1 MSLNETPWKK
11 RREIPDSQVR
21 DVAEQF
27 DDAWRLLHSQPLES
41 GLLLPIL
48 NNAAVALELYMKCL
62 CAVVVH
68 TPVDD
73 FPGLAIV
80 TAKASVKNHELV
92 GLLDSI
98 PEYVR
103 KPLEDSYALTHPEES
118 LRDMLSRYEG
128 LFAISRYAFEM
139 NDKNVSQYPLMPLMN
154 LCTFLREFTENMKP
168 IVKIE
173 W

>member
-11 RREIPDSQVR
+11 RREIPDAQVR

-80 TAKASVKNHELV
+80 TAEAGVRNHKLV
-92 GLLDSI
+92 GLLESI

-118 LRDMLSRYEG
+118 LQDTLSQYEG
-128 LFAISRYAFEM
+128 LFAISRYAFE
-139 NDKNVSQYPLMPLMN
+139 KNEKNIKQYPLLPLMN
-154 LCTFLREFTENMKP
+154 LCTFLREFTKNMTP
-168 IVKIE
+168 IEKIE